1 MAIKEEE
8 RKDDILKAA
17 LKVFS
22 KEGFHTARMEDI
34 AITAGIGKGT
44 IYEYFSSKK
53 ALFKEMMNYAMEYYI
68 SEMHEYIIGISDAKR
83 ALQSLLEFNIKFL
96 KEHSEIARMIISQ
109 PHEINED
116 IMSLFMQARHRMEDM
131 VASIIEDGIRCGYF
145 RNVKPLLAAAMFLAA
160 VGRVAAAT
168 LYDCGVQEAD
178 TADMLDIFFYG
189 IDAR

>member
-1 MAIKEEE
+1 
-8 RKDDILKAA
+8 
-17 LKVFS
+17 
-22 KEGFHTARMEDI
+22 MEDI
-34 AITAGIGKGT
+34 AAAAGIGKGT

-53 ALFKEMMNYAMEYYI
+53 ALFKEMMNYALEHYI
-68 SEMHEYIIGISDAKR
+68 SEMNEHIIEIGDAKS

-145 RNVKPLLAAAMFLAA
+145 RNVKPPLAAAMFLAA
-160 VGRVAAAT
+160 VSQAAAAT
-168 LYDCGVQEAD
+168 LYGCDVEKAD
-178 TADMLDIFFYG
+178 AANMLDILFYG
-189 IDAR
+189 IAAR